1 MDRRP
6 AALHS
11 RQATRIALTADVRNG
26 RHLCVSR
33 ALAIGTCLLMTG
45 RLRGHAEVE
54 ATAGCARMAEASVR
68 DAVVGVLDNIVA
80 DPLGDVNAA
89 GTAAEP

>member
-1 MDRRP
+1 M
-6 AALHS
+6 
-11 RQATRIALTADVRNG
+11 TADVRNG

-54 ATAGCARMAEASVR
+54 ATAGCARMAEVSVR
-68 DAVVGVLDNIVA
+68 NAAILVLDGIAANNLE
-80 DPLGDVNAA
+80 DGSAA
-89 GTAAEP
+89 GP